1 MGFRFRKSIGLGKF
15 GRINIGRKGISSV
28 TLGRRGGPHVTVG
41 KDGTSVG
48 TSIPGTGISYEKRIG
63 RHSGGKS
70 GAGNDQSAEATQ
82 VMPAVAQ
89 PAPPDPATRVVA
101 PVVPPVAGSQPP
113 SGTDGG
119 SGNRNGG
126 RHGGSGNANKLKKTK
141 KPWYKRWWVWML
153 TVLFVV
159 GGASYAL
166 EPSAEVPNVVGMN
179 ATEARTALSAK
190 GFTKISF
197 DPLAAGDDSLWIVR
211 GQTPADG
218 KHKTSESVELT
229 IKKNLSGIPDV
240 VQAGMT
246 LTAAESA
253 LTESGYTAD
262 DYTIASDDGKT
273 VTDASR
279 YTVVSVTAGDPPTIR
294 VHDSKADEEATA
306 AQKTAEEAEAAAQKA
321 AEEEAAKKAA
331 EEEAAK
337 QKATEEEAAQN
348 KAEEEA
354 AKKAAQEQEQKQQSS
369 ATPKPTPTP
378 QKTTS
383 SGSGSGGSDS
393 GSGSGSSS
401 GGSSTS
407 DSGVLV
413 AICKDGTQSTSSP
426 GAKDYRGMC
435 SSHGGIA
442 QKLGRR

>member
-15 GRINIGRKGISSV
+15 GRINIGKKGVSSV
-28 TLGRRGGPHVTVG
+28 TLGKRGAPHVTVG
-41 KDGTSVG
+41 RNGTSVG
-48 TSIPGTGISYEKRIG
+48 ASIPGTGFSYEKRVG
-63 RHSGGKS
+63 RHSGGRGGS
-70 GAGNDQSAEATQ
+70 GGEQVAETTQ
-82 VMPAVAQ
+82 VMPAVTQ
-89 PAPPDPATRVVA
+89 PAPPDPATRVMA
-101 PVVPPVAGSQPP
+101 PVVPPAAGSQLP
-113 SGTDGG
+113 SDGA
-119 SGNRNGG
+119 NGDG
-126 RHGGSGNANKLKKTK
+126 AARGGKHGGSGKSNKPK

-179 ATEARTALSAK
+179 AVEARTALTSK

-197 DPLAAGDDSLWIVR
+197 NPLATGDEALWIVQS
-211 GQTPADG
+211 QTPANG
-218 KHKTSESVELT
+218 NRKTSETVNLT
-229 IKKNLSGIPDV
+229 IDKDLSGIPDV

-253 LTESGYTAD
+253 LTESGYTED
-262 DYTIASDDGKT
+262 DYAIASDDGKT

-279 YTVVSVTAGDPPTIR
+279 YTVVSVAAGDPPTIR
-294 VHDSKADEEATA
+294 VHDSKADEEAAA
-306 AQKTAEEAEAAAQKA
+306 AQKAAEEAEAAAKKA

-337 QKATEEEAAQN
+337 EEAAQK

-354 AKKAAQEQEQKQQSS
+354 AKKAAQEQAQKQQSS

-383 SGSGSGGSDS
+383 SGSGSGGSGS

-407 DSGVLV
+407 GSGVLV

-435 SSHGGIA
+435 SGHGGIA